1 MNTLTKFSALTLVCF
16 TLSGCGGGG
25 GEGGSTGTSTSSSNT
40 ATAPA
45 NNTSTPAST
54 QTTQSQNQTQND
66 GAATPV
72 EPTEPAPS
80 YEPDPTLL
88 DSQAET
94 SNDLHVKADFNF
106 STSKTVTLD
115 LGGQDVLG
123 DSLANKMVK
132 VYAMHEVVES
142 YEDEAMAD
150 KALLATARFNSAGQI
165 TMTLDIPVN
174 YKTLLISVDGMLQS
188 NHLLTE
194 LNMQATTVAHQFN

>member
-25 GEGGSTGTSTSSSNT
+25 GEGGSTGTSTSSGNT

-54 QTTQSQNQTQND
+54 STTQSQSQTQND
-66 GAATPV
+66 AATPV
-72 EPTEPAPS
+72 EATEPEPS

-150 KALLATARFNSAGQI
+150 KALLATARFNNAGQI